1 MNKKT
6 IFRHFLMLL
15 ALLLC
20 SARASAQEAYA
31 CYTSGNTTLTFYY
44 DNQRS
49 SRPGTTYY
57 LNTGT
62 ASPGWTMD
70 GTSAN
75 VTKVVF
81 HSSFAG
87 ARPTIT
93 DFWFSDMENLQSI
106 TGISYLN
113 TSNVTSM
120 AAMFQ
125 NCKTLTSLDVS
136 GFNTSNVT
144 NMVGMFSLCQALTSL
159 DLSSF
164 DTHNVINMSLMFQN
178 NFALKTIYVGN
189 GWSTESVENSDEMFW
204 NCINLVGCQGTVYDK
219 DHIDKEY
226 AHIDDYYNN
235 PGYLSNPGAPAPP
248 EAYACYTSSNTTLT
262 FYFDNQRASRA
273 GTICSLPRGDNTPYW
288 PKSSVTKV
296 VFDSS
301 FAGARPTTTRLWF
314 HGMENLQSIMG
325 ISNLNTSK
333 VTDMRGMFGCQ
344 ALTTLDVSG
353 FDTQNVTTMEGM
365 FGGCKSL
372 TSLDVSGFDTHN
384 VTDMSYMFTTC
395 NELTSLDL
403 SGFDTHNVTDINSM
417 FLYCEKLT
425 SLDLSGFNTANV
437 TSMHYMFA
445 FCEKLTSLDLSS
457 FNTSKV
463 TDMSDMF
470 RTCYSLTSCNLSNF
484 NTSSV
489 TDMRRMFEQC
499 ENLTSLD
506 VSNFNTHNVTDMS
519 EMFDDCYSLTS
530 IDLSNFNTSKVT
542 DMRRMFDGCKSLT
555 SLDLS
560 SFNTSKVTDM
570 REMFMRCSS
579 LTSCDL
585 SSFNTSNVT
594 DMRGMFELCNNLTT
608 IYVGDGWSTAAVTES
623 DYMFY
628 YCKSLVGGQGTR
640 YNDSNPNDKTYAHVD
655 GGTSNPGYFTDN
667 PHVTLAYACYT
678 PSNTTLTFYYDNLRV
693 FRQGTIYLLNTG
705 TAAPGWTTDGTNA
718 NVTRVLFHSSF
729 AQVLPTT
736 TCQWFYDMQN
746 LTEISDIANL
756 NTSEVTNM
764 KLMFGG
770 CSSLTSLD
778 LRSFNTTN
786 VTDMS
791 QMFQSCSGLAHL
803 DLSSF
808 NTAKVTKMNDMF
820 INCTSLPVLDLE
832 CFNTSK
838 VTDMRFMFYN
848 CSNLATIM
856 AGSGWTTAA
865 VTTSNA
871 MFYSCQKL
879 QGGQGTTY
887 NSSNPQDK
895 TYAHID
901 GGMSNPGYLTDKG
914 TPYVTISGDGSTLT
928 FYCDGKRQLHTEQI
942 YTLNNLSNDEPDW
955 WYYNRSTITT
965 AVFDPSF
972 AAARPTSTTAWFGG
986 MEQLTAITG
995 IQYLNTSEVV
1005 HMIDMFSGLPQL
1017 TSIDVSHFDTRKVK
1031 KMSRMFSGSKFKVLD
1046 LTSFNTANVTD
1057 MEEMFRNST
1066 KLTTVAVGDGW
1077 STQNVQKDDNMFLG
1091 CTSIIGG
1098 RGTTYDEGCVQSDY
1112 AHVDG
1117 GEDAPGYF
1125 VDADYLYGP
1134 YAILLFHGTRL
1145 VFYSDGLRVNKRT
1158 SYTTYSL
1165 NWPAD
1170 EEPYW
1175 YQDGDYS
1182 GITQVDFHSTFATA
1196 RPTSTRQWFLEMENL
1211 TTITGIEYLNTS
1223 EVTDMADMFAGC
1235 CSLTS
1240 LDVSRFDTR
1249 NVTNMSYM
1257 FSGCSELTS
1266 LDVSG
1271 FDTRNVTDMGGMFAN
1286 CSGLTSLDLS
1296 DFDTRKVTNMRNMF
1310 SNCEALTNLDLSSF
1324 YTARVTNMQ
1333 EMFSYCNNLD
1343 NLDLTSFNTS
1353 NVTNMYA
1360 MFQYCRG
1367 LATIY
1372 VGNGWSTANVT
1383 SSKNMFRNCTN
1394 LVGGRGTAYDA
1405 NHVDKEYARID
1416 GGTSNPGY
1424 FSALLGDVNLDGV
1437 VNAADIAALAN
1448 IIIGNPP
1455 AVYSRDA
1462 ADLNGDNNVSIQ
1474 DLTRL
1479 IRMLLP

>member
-31 CYTSGNTTLTFYY
+31 CYTSGNMTLTFYY
-44 DNQRS
+44 DNQLRT
-49 SRPGTTYY
+49 RPGTTYGVP
-57 LNTGT
+57 TGDD
-62 ASPGWTMD
+62 APYWPE
-70 GTSAN
+70 TS

-81 HSSFAG
+81 DSSFAG
-87 ARPTIT
+87 ARPTT
-93 DFWFSDMENLQSI
+93 TRFWFSGMENLQSI
-106 TGISYLN
+106 TGTSYLN

-120 AAMFQ
+120 EAMFQ
-125 NCKTLTSLDVS
+125 NCKILTSLDLS

-144 NMVGMFSLCQALTSL
+144 DMSGMFLNCYALTSL

-164 DTHNVINMSLMFQN
+164 DTHNVTNMDYMFHDDN
-178 NFALKTIYVGN
+178 ALKTIYVGN
-189 GWSTESVENSDEMFW
+189 GWSTSAVTSSNAMFRY
-204 NCINLVGCQGTVYDK
+204 CYNLVGCQGTVYDK

-248 EAYACYTSSNTTLT
+248 EAYACYTSSNTTMT
-262 FYFDNQRASRA
+262 FYFDNQRASRP
-273 GTICSLPRGDNTPYW
+273 GTTYSLNTRDSSPLWRGSGGPY
-288 PKSSVTKV
+288 SSVTNV

-301 FAGARPTTTRLWF
+301 FAGARPTTTFWWF
-314 HGMENLQSIMG
+314 NGMKNLQSITG
-325 ISNLNTSK
+325 ISYLNTSK
-333 VTDMRGMFGCQ
+333 VTNMQGMFANC
-344 ALTTLDVSG
+344 
-353 FDTQNVTTMEGM
+353 E
-365 FGGCKSL
+365 SL
-372 TSLDVSGFDTHN
+372 TSLDVSGFNTSKVTDMSWMFGHCKTLTSLNVSGFNTSN
-384 VTDMSYMFTTC
+384 VTDMSCMFG
-395 NELTSLDL
+395 N
-403 SGFDTHNVTDINSM
+403 
-417 FLYCEKLT
+417 CEKLT
-425 SLDLSGFNTANV
+425 SLDLSGFNTSNV
-437 TSMHYMFA
+437 TDMHYMFA
-445 FCEKLTSLDLSS
+445 HCKKLTSLDVRG
-457 FNTSKV
+457 F
-463 TDMSDMF
+463 D
-470 RTCYSLTSCNLSNF
+470 
-484 NTSSV
+484 
-489 TDMRRMFEQC
+489 
-499 ENLTSLD
+499 
-506 VSNFNTHNVTDMS
+506 THNVTTMM
-519 EMFDDCYSLTS
+519 EMFYCCYALTSLVVSGFNTSNVTTMELMFSDCSSLTYL
-530 IDLSNFNTSKVT
+530 DVSNFNTSKVT
-542 DMRRMFDGCKSLT
+542 IMEYMFSGCSSLTSLDVSGFDTQNMTNMGAMFRDCRSLT

-560 SFNTSKVTDM
+560 NFDTRNVTDMSDMFSGCRGLTSLDVSSFNTANVTNMDI
-570 REMFMRCSS
+570 MFQSCKS
-579 LTSCDL
+579 LTTIDL
-585 SSFNTSNVT
+585 SSFDTSNVT
-594 DMRGMFELCNNLTT
+594 DMFGMFNACSNLTT

-628 YCKSLVGGQGTR
+628 YCESLVGGQGTR
-640 YNDSNPNDKTYAHVD
+640 YNDSNPRDKTYAHVD

-718 NVTRVLFHSSF
+718 NVTRVVFHSSF

-820 INCTSLPVLDLE
+820 INCTSLQVLDLE
-832 CFNTSK
+832 SFNTAK

-871 MFYSCQKL
+871 MFYSCLKL

-914 TPYVTISGDGSTLT
+914 TPYVTISGDGKTLT
-928 FYCDGKRQLHTEQI
+928 FYCDGKSLLHTETI

-1017 TSIDVSHFDTRKVK
+1017 TSIDVSHFDTRKVQ

-1091 CTSIIGG
+1091 CTNIVGG

-1134 YAILLFHGTRL
+1134 YAILSFHGTRL
-1145 VFYSDGLRVNKRT
+1145 VFYNDGLRVDKRA
-1158 SYTTYSL
+1158 SYKTYSL

-1182 GITQVDFHSTFATA
+1182 GITRVEFHSSFATA
-1196 RPTSTRQWFLEMENL
+1196 RPTSTRQWFLEMESL
-1211 TTITGIEYLNTS
+1211 ESITGMQYLNTS
-1223 EVTDMADMFAGC
+1223 EVTDMADMFDDC

-1240 LDVSRFDTR
+1240 LDVSHFDTQ
-1249 NVTNMSYM
+1249 NVTNMSWM
-1257 FSGCSELTS
+1257 FYGCGGLTS

-1271 FDTRNVTDMGGMFAN
+1271 FDTHNVTNMRGMFG
-1286 CSGLTSLDLS
+1286 GLSMASLDVS
-1296 DFDTRKVTNMRNMF
+1296 SFDTRKVTDMSRMF
-1310 SNCEALTNLDLSSF
+1310 FSCEALTNLDLSNF
-1324 YTARVTNMQ
+1324 DTHKVTVMSW
-1333 EMFSYCNNLD
+1333 MFRS
-1343 NLDLTSFNTS
+1343 S
-1353 NVTNMYA
+1353 NA
-1360 MFQYCRG
+1360 
-1367 LATIY
+1367 LKTIY
-1372 VGNGWSTANVT
+1372 VGDGWNTTNVT
-1383 SSKNMFRNCTN
+1383 SSTYMFLDCTS
-1394 LVGGRGTAYDA
+1394 LVGGQGTTYDA
-1405 NHVDKEYARID
+1405 NHVGKTYAHID

-1424 FSALLGDVNLDGV
+1424 FTKPFLLGDANGDGYVSIADAVAV
-1437 VNAADIAALAN
+1437 VNKILGQQSADFVEQAADIDGNNNITIADALGIVN
-1448 IIIGNPP
+1448 II
-1455 AVYSRDA
+1455 
-1462 ADLNGDNNVSIQ
+1462 LNQ
-1474 DLTRL
+1474 
-1479 IRMLLP
+1479 